1 MVLLDVRLNQRLKLH
16 DMGNEDLNNFTID
29 HSPFLLVLSIKDAA
43 AKPLEKRSILAVV
56 VSAAQTM
63 ENKNISDSSFIYH

>member
-1 MVLLDVRLNQRLKLH
+1 MMFLDVRLNQRLKLH

-63 ENKNISDSSFIYH
+63 DNKSISNSSFIYH